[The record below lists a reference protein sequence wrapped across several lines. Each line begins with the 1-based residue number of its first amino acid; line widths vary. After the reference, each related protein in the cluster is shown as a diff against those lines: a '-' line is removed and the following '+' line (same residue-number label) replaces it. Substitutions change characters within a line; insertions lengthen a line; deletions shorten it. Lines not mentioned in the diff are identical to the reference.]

1 MIAEIEEFEKI
12 IKQNKSIFFDKVWE
26 KHNGDYKL
34 IYNIQGYVT
43 ETDKLYPN
51 LKIIFWLN
59 NEKTALIENVITFL
73 YKQNCNYKTETIK
86 VDVKNTFNK
95 ILSYLD
101 EEPSNLLLR
110 ELILDGAEI
119 FNNVISKKKI
129 NDFAQTV
136 NMEPIGNQS
145 CISTLIDFT
154 LIMNSGTYKFA
165 LKMVSSRWNLIYNES
180 NVMANDIEDIAEK
193 VLDYI
198 YED

>member
-59 NEKTALIENVITFL
+59 NEKTSLIENVITFL
-73 YKQNCNYKTETIK
+73 YKQNCNYKTETIN

-110 ELILDGAEI
+110 ELILDGTDI
-119 FNNVISKKKI
+119 FNNIISKKKI

-145 CISTLIDFT
+145 CISTLIDFV
-154 LIMNSGTYKFA
+154 LIMNSGTYKFT
-165 LKMVSSRWNLIYNES
+165 LKMVNSRWNLIYNES
-180 NVMANDIEDIAEK
+180 NVMTDDIEDIAEK
-193 VLDYI
+193 VLEYI